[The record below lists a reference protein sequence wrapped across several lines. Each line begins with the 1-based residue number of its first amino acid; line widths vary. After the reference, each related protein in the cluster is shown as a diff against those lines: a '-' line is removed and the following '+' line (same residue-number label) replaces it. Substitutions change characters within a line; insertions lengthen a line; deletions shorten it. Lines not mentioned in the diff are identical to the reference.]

1 MTEKIPL
8 LVICGP
14 TGSGKTS
21 LALSLTEHYPLEI
34 ISADSRQVFRQMDIG
49 TAKATEEELALA
61 PHHMIDLID
70 PDQSFS
76 VAEFVD
82 RAEPLI
88 EQIHKRRRI
97 PCVVGGTGLYIR
109 ALLGGLAD
117 NLPQGDDELRRQL
130 HEREVQE
137 GPGTLH
143 RELVKVDPAAAE
155 EIHPN
160 NLIRT
165 VRALEVF
172 MISGRRM
179 SELKCAHR
187 FAEEKY
193 SVLQFAPDWPR
204 DDLYE
209 RIDRRA
215 QMMLD
220 QGLVDEVRG
229 IAERYS
235 YELKALQTL
244 GYREVV
250 RYLKGEIDADQML
263 EDIRKYTRQY
273 AKRQLTWF
281 RRDEEII
288 WVDSSSES
296 GKVVQSIDNF
306 IQQRRSGHA

>member
-1 MTEKIPL
+1 MIDKTPL

-21 LALSLTEHYPLEI
+21 LALSLADHFPIEI
-34 ISADSRQVFRQMDIG
+34 ISADSRQVYRQMDIG
-49 TAKATEEELALA
+49 TAKATAREQSIA

-70 PDQSFS
+70 PDREFS
-76 VAEFVD
+76 VADFVD
-82 RAEPLI
+82 RARPLV
-88 EQIHKRRRI
+88 EEIHGRRHL

-117 NLPQGDDELRRQL
+117 NLPEGDANLRRQL
-130 HEREVQE
+130 HLKEKSE
-137 GPGTLH
+137 GAGTLH
-143 RELVKVDPAAAE
+143 RELRQVDPASAA

-172 MISGRRM
+172 RLSGKRL
-179 SELKCAHR
+179 SELKGAHR
-187 FAEEKY
+187 FADRNY
-193 SVLQFAPDWPR
+193 RVLQFAPAWSR
-204 DDLYE
+204 ADLYA
-209 RIDRRA
+209 RIDQRA
-215 QMMLD
+215 QQMLD
-220 QGLVDEVRG
+220 LGLVDEVRG
-229 IAERYS
+229 IARRYS
-235 YELKALQTL
+235 FDLKALQTL

-250 RYLKGEIDADQML
+250 RYLKNEISSEQML

-281 RRDEEII
+281 RRDDQII
-288 WVDSSSES
+288 WVDSLTES

-306 IQQRRSGHA
+306 IQQKRSGHA